1 MAGLTHYIVVR
12 RDLPFGVV
20 AAQIAHAAG
29 ESFYAFAL
37 PKVTFTHTTMPGSR
51 PGPGTTTMASGGYM
65 PPMSLETEPRPFR
78 LPASGAPFVASE
90 TIAIVLG
97 ARNEGKLARLELELA
112 GAAIPHV
119 AIREVDGEYA
129 GQLMAIG
136 LLPGEKDALAPWVH
150 DFHMLPR
157 LA

>member
-1 MAGLTHYIVVR
+1 MPCTHYIVVR
-12 RDLPFGVV
+12 RDLPFGIL

-37 PKVTFTHTTMPGSR
+37 PKVTFSNR
-51 PGPGTTTMASGGYM
+51 TMASGGYAAAA
-65 PPMSLETEPRPFR
+65 PSGPSSSALEHQSFSLECGGSIPS
-78 LPASGAPFVASE
+78 SGSSFVASE
-90 TIAIVLG
+90 TIAVVLG
-97 ARNEGKLARLELELA
+97 ARNEGKLARLELELT
-112 GAAIPHV
+112 GAAIAHV

-136 LLPGEKDALAPWVH
+136 LLPGEKDTLAPFVN
-150 DFHMLPR
+150 DFQMLPR